1 MTTLKYYLRD
11 TNGQNQNLTLYLRIT
26 KDRKHRVISM
36 KMNCSIEQWDSSKE
50 KFKSN
55 FQNYKEIN
63 EFLNSFR
70 IKAQAID
77 NEYRIKGHDY
87 SLKDIESKL
96 FSNKSKNKQTLF
108 DFWDSKI
115 DSLKKANKIGN
126 YRIYRDVKKSFI
138 EFLGGRSI
146 DFKDLTYPLVNAYD
160 VYMRSNGNQDTTISL
175 RMRTLRALFNDA
187 VKNDLVS
194 KELYPFS
201 KFIISKLKTETS
213 KRAMSIDEFEK
224 IKNFDISQYPYFA
237 DTLYIFLFSYYTRG
251 MNFIDISFLKWEN
264 VQGDK
269 LYYRRSKYKKNFIMR
284 IKPEVAKIIEYYK
297 TNKITE
303 YIFPIINKNDLT
315 PIQIR
320 YRQDKILKKFNKEI
334 KQIGKL
340 CDIIT
345 PITSY
350 VVRHTFANSLR
361 KKGMSIDMIS
371 ELMGHDATETTH
383 IYLKKIEDNELDD
396 ELDKFI

>member
-146 DFKDLTYPLVNAYD
+146 DFKDLTYTLVNAYD

-224 IKNFDISQYPYFA
+224 IKNFDISEYPYFA

-269 LYYRRSKYKKNFIMR
+269 LYYIRSKNKKNFIMR

-297 TNKITE
+297 TNRITE

-340 CDIIT
+340 CDITT

>member
-1 MTTLKYYLRD
+1 MKKKNYLQKKTQNYTVSFTVNNFNQIGLK
-11 TNGQNQNLTLYLRIT
+11 
-26 KDRKHRVISM
+26 KK
-36 KMNCSIEQWDSSKE
+36 
-50 KFKSN
+50 KFK
-55 FQNYKEIN
+55 I
-63 EFLNSFR
+63 
-70 IKAQAID
+70 
-77 NEYRIKGHDY
+77 
-87 SLKDIESKL
+87 
-96 FSNKSKNKQTLF
+96 
-108 DFWDSKI
+108 
-115 DSLKKANKIGN
+115 
-126 YRIYRDVKKSFI
+126 
-138 EFLGGRSI
+138 
-146 DFKDLTYPLVNAYD
+146 
-160 VYMRSNGNQDTTISL
+160 
-175 RMRTLRALFNDA
+175 
-187 VKNDLVS
+187 
-194 KELYPFS
+194 
-201 KFIISKLKTETS
+201 KTEIFFLIQ
-213 KRAMSIDEFEK
+213 KFEK